1 MTMPT
6 DFHPD
11 DERLAAYAG
20 ADRDAVSDR
29 ALVEH
34 LAACDRCRPIVDELT
49 SLTGAL
55 AALPDLVPSRP
66 LRLIPPV
73 PAAPRQPAPLPWLRR
88 LLAPAMFGGAALVLV
103 GAVGMS
109 GVGARVYD
117 ASSVRTS
124 MGAATASDQE
134 LAPGAGAVES
144 VRLSPL
150 TNPEITGRSNSPS
163 PAEDNAFGSE
173 PSSSPGDDAELLSF
187 GDRDGEQPWLTLLIA
202 GAAIFTVSTVLRF
215 TVVPRAG

>member
-1 MTMPT
+1 MTMPNHS
-6 DFHPD
+6 HPA

-20 ADRDAVSDR
+20 GDRDAVADR
-29 ALVEH
+29 ALAEH

-88 LLAPAMFGGAALVLV
+88 LLAPAMFGGATLVLV

-109 GVGARVYD
+109 GVTDSLKNTSGSGA
-117 ASSVRTS
+117 SVDTER
-124 MGAATASDQE
+124 ASDD
-134 LAPGAGAVES
+134 LGAPAEGAVES
-144 VRLSPL
+144 ARVSAHDPSAYAGGSGTPRPGSDSGAASQAPSSP
-150 TNPEITGRSNSPS
+150 PVSQEITSVRDRAG
-163 PAEDNAFGSE
+163 ED
-173 PSSSPGDDAELLSF
+173 
-187 GDRDGEQPWLTLLIA
+187 PWLTLLIA
-202 GAAIFTVSTVLRF
+202 GAAIFTVATFLRF
-215 TVVPRAG
+215 AVVPRAG